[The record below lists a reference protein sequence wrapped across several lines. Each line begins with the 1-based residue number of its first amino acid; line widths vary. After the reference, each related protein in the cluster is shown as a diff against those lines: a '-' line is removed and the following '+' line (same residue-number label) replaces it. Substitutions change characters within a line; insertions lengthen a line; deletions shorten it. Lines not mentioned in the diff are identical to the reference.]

1 MKKNGCNSDKRGRQ
15 VKNGC
20 NGDKRVGNDEE
31 RGATGTRGLGMTK
44 NGCNGHKRVG
54 NDEERVLRERDGWE

>member
-20 NGDKRVGNDEE
+20 NRDKRVGNDEE
-31 RGATGTRGLGMTK
+31 RCATGTRGLEMMK
-44 NGCNGHKRVG
+44 NEVQRGQ
-54 NDEERVLRERDGWE
+54 EGWK